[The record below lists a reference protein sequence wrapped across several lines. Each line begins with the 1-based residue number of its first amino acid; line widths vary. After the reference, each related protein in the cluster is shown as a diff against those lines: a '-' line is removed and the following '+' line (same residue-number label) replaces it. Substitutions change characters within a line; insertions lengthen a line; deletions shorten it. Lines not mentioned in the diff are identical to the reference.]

1 MEYYKTILEDIRCE
15 EIPAQFPEK
24 LQPRNDGLVFLGGK
38 ITVNTVV
45 EAYTRGIFPW
55 AGLDPIPWYSP
66 QPRLVLY
73 PSELHLF
80 RSLRYFI
87 RNTSLTVSFDKNFTR
102 VMKQCAHVER
112 PFQTGTWIN
121 GDMPAV
127 YTELHHLHIAHSVEV
142 YDGDELC
149 GGLYGLTFGRAF
161 FGESMFHQRPNAS
174 KLALYT
180 LCRLLIQLEFDFIDC
195 QAVTDHMLHF
205 GGKPIPRKKYLR
217 ILAETLHKESMH
229 TSWQD
234 FGKLL

>member
-1 MEYYKTILEDIRCE
+1 MEYYKTILEDIRRG

-24 LQPRNDGLVFLGGK
+24 LQPRKDGLVFLGGK

-55 AGLDPIPWYSP
+55 SGLDPIPWYSP
-66 QPRLVLY
+66 NPRLVLY
-73 PSELHLF
+73 PSELHLS
-80 RSLRYFI
+80 RSLRSFI
-87 RNTSLTVSFDKNFTR
+87 RNTSLTVSFDRNFTR
-102 VMKQCAHVER
+102 VMEQCARVER
-112 PFQTGTWIN
+112 TFQTAPWIN

-127 YTELHHLHIAHSVEV
+127 YTKLHHLHIAHSVEV

-174 KLALYT
+174 KLAFFA
-180 LCRLLIQLEFDFIDC
+180 LCRVLLQLEFDFIDC
-195 QAVTDHMLHF
+195 QAVTDHMLSL
-205 GGKPIPRKKYLR
+205 GGKSIPRKKYLK
-217 ILAETLHKESMH
+217 ILAETLNKDSLH